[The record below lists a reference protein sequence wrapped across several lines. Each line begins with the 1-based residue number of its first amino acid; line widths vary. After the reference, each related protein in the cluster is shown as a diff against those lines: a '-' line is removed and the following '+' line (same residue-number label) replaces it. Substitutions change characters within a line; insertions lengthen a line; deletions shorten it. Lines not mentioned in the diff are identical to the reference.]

1 MEDSSKENGKS
12 KIHVPD
18 VIDNPPQ
25 PVPNP
30 TPTPPPTPDPIPPVP
45 PIPPMPPI
53 PPTPPYGG
61 VNDPNSIKVT
71 ITDTSTPIIILFGA
85 GASGKTMTLVR
96 LTRWLTANGYQ
107 VDPDR
112 NFRRSDSAQ
121 YEQMCNLFLDMVNSD
136 YAADRTHLCNFMLI
150 KVRNHYGEPICQI
163 LEAPGEH
170 YFDYENPRKQFPPYI
185 TTIRNSANPKTWM
198 FILEKDWAPEE
209 SKEESKAQL
218 DFPEIRR
225 EYARKVQEMENLI
238 RSTDKVIFTCHQADK
253 HPGLFIAGRPNATQF
268 FREVKEQYPGIFTRY
283 KNKNPITRL
292 WRKYNFDF
300 VIFSAGSFNKTY
312 EGGKF
317 YSQSEDQYPASL
329 WKAIMKT
336 VRGGW

>member
-1 MEDSSKENGKS
+1 MEDSNKENSKG

-18 VIDNPPQ
+18 MIDNIDNTN
-25 PVPNP
+25 PNP
-30 TPTPPPTPDPIPPVP
+30 DPNPNPTPDPIL
-45 PIPPMPPI
+45 PITPI
-53 PPTPPYGG
+53 PPTPPT
-61 VNDPNSIKVT
+61 VNDPFSIKVT

-112 NFRRSDSAQ
+112 NFRSSGSAQ
-121 YEQMCNLFLDMVNSD
+121 YEQMCNLFMDMVNSD

-170 YFDYENPRKQFPPYI
+170 YFDYKNPRKQFPPYI
-185 TTIRNSANPKTWM
+185 TTIRNSSNPKTWM
-198 FILEKDWAPEE
+198 FIVEKDWAPTPNPGD
-209 SKEESKAQL
+209 SNATL

-225 EYARKVQEMENLI
+225 KYAEKVQEMENSI
-238 RSTDKVIFTCHQADK
+238 RPTDKVIFTCHKADL
-253 HPGLFIAGRPNATQF
+253 HPGLFVAGRPNAPQF
-268 FREVKEQYPGIFTRY
+268 FREVDEQYPGIFSRY
-283 KNKNPITRL
+283 KNRNLITRL

-300 VIFSAGSFNKTY
+300 VIFSAGSFNNTY
-312 EGGKF
+312 EGGQF